1 MVCKNLSLSGCIR
14 AQAKEIDGVLMYPQN
29 FGEYSGAA
37 RARSHCCC
45 APPHIHFIPDLLTY
59 SVPLFLKRQCDRTLG
74 AHPDVQT
81 LEGQTCLHFAALWQ
95 HVEVAEPLARPRRR
109 HRAC

>member
-1 MVCKNLSLSGCIR
+1 MPIH
-14 AQAKEIDGVLMYPQN
+14 Y
-29 FGEYSGAA
+29 AA
-37 RARSHCCC
+37 INPDPETLALLLAAGGHRARSYCRFVL
-45 APPHIHFIPDLLTY
+45 PLIHFIPGSLTY

-95 HVEVAEPLARPRRR
+95 HVEVAEP
-109 HRAC
+109 